1 MSKTLKK
8 IILVLVIFALVG
20 VGASLFLGNQSEET
34 NQLQSL
40 GTGTTGAPLTQ
51 NAITSSTVADTE
63 EINREF
69 ISMLLNL
76 QSIKLTDDIFSEPAF
91 EALVDNTVRL
101 NQPGNE
107 GRPNP
112 FAPIGSDAMFSSS
125 DLQASAA
132 SSSSSAS
139 VASEET
145 SQNQT
150 QESTDT
156 TNQTTP
162 TDLESVESSDQL
174 TEEQLNEA
182 LSSLGAS

>member
-8 IILVLVIFALVG
+8 IILVLVVFALVG
-20 VGASLFLGNQSEET
+20 VGASLFLGDTGEVT

-40 GTGTTGAPLTQ
+40 GTGETAAPLTQ

-76 QSIKLTDDIFSEPAF
+76 QSIKLSDDIFSEPAF

-125 DLQASAA
+125 DFQASAG
-132 SSSSSAS
+132 SALQEFS
-139 VASEET
+139 DAPS
-145 SQNQT
+145 QT
-150 QESTDT
+150 QEGV
-156 TNQTTP
+156 TNEINQEANP
-162 TDLESVESSDQL
+162 VNLESVESSDQL

>member
-8 IILVLVIFALVG
+8 IIIVLVIFALVG
-20 VGASLFLGNQSEET
+20 VGASLFLGDTDEVTS
-34 NQLQSL
+34 QLQSL
-40 GTGTTGAPLTQ
+40 GTGETAAPLTQ
-51 NAITSSTVADTE
+51 NATTSSTVADTE

-125 DLQASAA
+125 DLQASVG
-132 SSSSSAS
+132 SSLESSGEMTQTQT
-139 VASEET
+139 EET
-145 SQNQT
+145 SVN
-150 QESTDT
+150 ST
-156 TNQTTP
+156 NEQTTP
-162 TDLESVESSDQL
+162 TNLESVESSDQL

>member
-20 VGASLFLGNQSEET
+20 VGASLFLGDAGSETT
-34 NQLQSL
+34 NPLQSL
-40 GTGTTGAPLTQ
+40 GTGETGAPLTQ
-51 NAITSSTVADTE
+51 SAITNTTVADTE

-76 QSIKLTDDIFSEPAF
+76 QTITLTDDIFSEPAF

-112 FAPIGSDAMFSSS
+112 FAPIGSDTMFSST

-132 SSSSSAS
+132 SALESSEQMDQAQT
-139 VASEET
+139 EE
-145 SQNQT
+145 N
-150 QESTDT
+150 STPS
-156 TNQTTP
+156 TNQIAP
-162 TDLESVESSDQL
+162 PANLESIESSDQL
-174 TEEQLNEA
+174 LEEQLNEV

>member
-8 IILVLVIFALVG
+8 IIIVLVIFALVG
-20 VGASLFLGNQSEET
+20 VGASLFLGDSQGGVT

-40 GTGTTGAPLTQ
+40 GTGDTGAPLTQ
-51 NAITSSTVADTE
+51 NAMTSSTVADTE

-76 QSIKLTDDIFSEPAF
+76 QSITLTDDIFSEPAF

-132 SSSSSAS
+132 TALEPSSAD
-139 VASEET
+139 
-145 SQNQT
+145 NQT
-150 QESTDT
+150 QTEDPSEVTSQT
-156 TNQTTP
+156 APTN
-162 TDLESVESSDQL
+162 LESVESSDQL
-174 TEEQLNEA
+174 TEDQLNEA